1 MQAASW
7 FRSLYASRIG
17 APLGYFGA
25 TWILVSVVRVHV
37 PGGARARGRGG
48 RDGEAGTVGA

>member
-1 MQAASW
+1 MQATAW

-25 TWILVSVVRVHV
+25 TWILVSVVRAHAVIHLDTAFSGLTWA
-37 PGGARARGRGG
+37 PIPA
-48 RDGEAGTVGA
+48 